1 MAKKILLS
9 AAIVIIIACLAYRP
23 VLRRMYPVQNKKT
36 VEYYSQEYGLDPLL
50 VYSVIKV
57 ESKFNPYATSPKGA
71 KGLMQITPST
81 GKYLA
86 GLLGENDFSDRLL
99 YGIDTNIKYG
109 CYYLSKLI
117 NDFDGDLVLALAAYN
132 GGEGNVRRW
141 LENHEGEEEF
151 SVDDIPFDET
161 RSYVKKVKHNYDM
174 YKFLYGKD

>member
-9 AAIVIIIACLAYRP
+9 IAIVIIIACLAYRP
-23 VLRRMYPVQNKKT
+23 VLKRMYPVQNKRT
-36 VEYYSQEYGLDPLL
+36 VEYYSNEYGLDPLL

-86 GLLGENDFSDRLL
+86 GLIGDKDYSDNILYENE
-99 YGIDTNIKYG
+99 TNIKYG
-109 CYYLSKLI
+109 CYYLSKLL
-117 NDFDGDLVLALAAYN
+117 NDFEGDMVLALAAYN

-141 LENHEGEEEF
+141 LENHEGEEKF
-151 SVDDIPFDET
+151 SIEDIPFEET
-161 RSYVKKVKHNYDM
+161 RSYVKKVNQNYSM
-174 YKFLYGKD
+174 YRFLYGK